1 MTITRSPGIH
11 IGHGYIAG
19 GGYTGV
25 TDELDATVQRAAEAL
40 AAAYPDYDVTVRFN
54 SDRKSGGAW
63 LVTDPSEGIGSNA
76 DIGIGASVITQKHY
90 EWREKDP
97 DLYEG
102 REPLPPVGTILI
114 DAIVGLRVVV
124 GSSKREDRYAT
135 VGSIEE
141 ALAFVQEHGDL
152 AKLVEWRA
160 EQKRISDERARVF
173 SEYVQSIRGSR
184 RQAYAEACWQALE
197 MDNGAAWCEPREQN
211 IPYEVAKTI
220 RRRTRA
226 IWTGAEIAGE
236 MLVARRY
243 MPRLAVTDEEHA
255 AVIAKSREHPG
266 NLPVESKVDDQVYL
280 MFPLPRWAAEIV
292 ASMRGVPVDSDG

>member
-25 TDELDATVQRAAEAL
+25 TDELDATVQRAAETL
-40 AAAYPDYDVTVRFN
+40 AGAYPGYDITIRFN
-54 SDRKSGGAW
+54 SDRKSGSAW
-63 LVTDPSEGIGSNA
+63 LVTDPGDGIGSNA
-76 DIGIGASVITQKHY
+76 DIGIGASVVTQAMHTY
-90 EWREKDP
+90 RADDP
-97 DLYEG
+97 EAYEG

-114 DAIVGLRVVV
+114 DAIVGERVVT
-124 GSSKREDRYAT
+124 GSPKREDRYAR
-135 VGSIEE
+135 VNSIEE

-152 AKLVEWRA
+152 GKLVEWHA

-173 SEYVQSIRGSR
+173 SEYVKSIRGVR
-184 RQAYAEACWQALE
+184 RQEYAEACWQALE
-197 MDNGAAWCEPREQN
+197 MNNGTAWCEPREQN

-236 MLVARRY
+236 MLVGRKY
-243 MPRLAVTDEEHA
+243 MPRLAVTTEEHV
-255 AVIAKSREHPG
+255 AVVAKSREHRG
-266 NLPVESKVDDQVYL
+266 NLPVESKVDDQVYF

>member
-1 MTITRSPGIH
+1 MTITRSTGIH
-11 IGHGYIAG
+11 IGHGYVAG

-40 AAAYPDYDVTVRFN
+40 AAAYPGYDVTVRFN

-63 LVTDPSEGIGSNA
+63 LVTDPGDGIGSNT
-76 DIGIGASVITQKHY
+76 DIGIGASVVTQAMHTY
-90 EWREKDP
+90 QADDP
-97 DLYEG
+97 AYEG
-102 REPLPPVGTILI
+102 REPLPPVGTIFI

-124 GSSKREDRYAT
+124 GSSKREDRYAM
-135 VGSIEE
+135 VDSIEE

-152 AKLVEWRA
+152 GKLVEWRA
-160 EQKRISDERARVF
+160 EQKRISEERARVF
-173 SEYVQSIRGSR
+173 SEYVKSIRGSR

-197 MDNGAAWCEPREQN
+197 MDNGAAWCEPGEQN

-243 MPRLAVTDEEHA
+243 MPRLAITDEEHV

-292 ASMRGVPVDSDG
+292 ASMRGVLVDSDG